1 MTGYEGS
8 CKMMKGYDRFI
19 MTITDNDMS
28 SVVMGGHNW
37 SQEDMIDNDDNDDT
51 EIIMS

>member
-19 MTITDNDMS
+19 MTMTDNDMLS
-28 SVVMGGHNW
+28 LVMGGHDW
-37 SQEDMIDNDDNDDT
+37 SQGDMTVHDR
-51 EIIMS
+51 